1 MTFFDKLKSLSS
13 NGSKKQSK
21 DSPIIDRKTISPTTI
36 DEMQKIPASD
46 KYRNAI
52 YKKYYRSY
60 PVKPFISLDREKNT
74 NWIEQAE
81 IFPKQ
86 SIIPINIM
94 TPFNDGLLPWH
105 IYLMYWI
112 GKYKNK
118 RVPVYF
124 EYKYGIEFEKE
135 KQFLINNGYL
145 TDNKPTLKGAEAI
158 VAHFDVIDSHKK

>member
-1 MTFFDKLKSLSS
+1 
-13 NGSKKQSK
+13 
-21 DSPIIDRKTISPTTI
+21 
-36 DEMQKIPASD
+36 
-46 KYRNAI
+46 
-52 YKKYYRSY
+52 
-60 PVKPFISLDREKNT
+60 
-74 NWIEQAE
+74 
-81 IFPKQ
+81 
-86 SIIPINIM
+86 
-94 TPFNDGLLPWH
+94 
-105 IYLMYWI
+105 MYWI